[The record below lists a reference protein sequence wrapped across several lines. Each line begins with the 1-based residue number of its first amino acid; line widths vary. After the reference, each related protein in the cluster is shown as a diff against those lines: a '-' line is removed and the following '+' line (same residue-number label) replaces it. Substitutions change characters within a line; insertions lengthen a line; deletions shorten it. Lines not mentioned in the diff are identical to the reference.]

1 MCDSGLGCL
10 VDTQAREA
18 TKGVSMQEISGP
30 VETIART
37 RLGWLL
43 AARLLLAGISL
54 ALAVTIDRMDG
65 GQSSPAIWGVYW
77 TIVAAFVATI
87 ISALMVQRTRDPA
100 RFATLQVAID
110 VTIVTSLV
118 YFSGGGESVFTFLY
132 AIVVLYGA
140 LFLDR
145 NGVGFSSG
153 LAAAG
158 YGFVLFGTQL
168 GWLPSVGAESESRPL
183 LLVGAY
189 WGFYAGALLVLGMLA
204 NTLSAELRRTGA
216 ALDRQTTD
224 LRRLRDLHLRTV
236 ESIGSG
242 LLTTDK
248 AGRVTSFNPEA
259 ERITGVTSVE
269 AEGRLLDKLI
279 PGAGV
284 IFRSEGDTHLSG
296 TSKRR
301 NRLSFRNLREEE
313 LYLGIAASS
322 LRDELGEHVGL
333 VVIFQDVTEVVSMEH
348 ELRQS
353 ERLAA
358 VGEMAA
364 RMAHEIRNP
373 LASISGSVQ
382 VLQNVPEDA
391 EVDPEHQRLMGIVVR
406 EVDRLNDLISDFL
419 RYSRPAPMKPETVSL
434 ADICGEIAEM
444 GRAQTSDELMLDLD
458 LTSDVTVIAD
468 PAQLKAVVWNLW
480 NNAIEAMEGVGR
492 LSMRVSRLP
501 RDLAQD
507 PKRAGRNVEGA
518 GMPSGLHSNELALLE
533 IEDSGPGIAPH
544 ELERIF
550 EPFFTTKRGGTGL
563 GLATVLRLVEQHGGA
578 IQVSN
583 PSAGGT
589 CVRVLLDCVER
600 K

>member
-1 MCDSGLGCL
+1 M
-10 VDTQAREA
+10 
-18 TKGVSMQEISGP
+18 
-30 VETIART
+30 
-37 RLGWLL
+37 
-43 AARLLLAGISL
+43 
-54 ALAVTIDRMDG
+54 DRMDG
-65 GQSSPAIWGVYW
+65 GHGNPAIWGVYC

-87 ISALMVQRTRDPA
+87 ISARMVQSTRDAA

-145 NGVGFSSG
+145 NGAGFSSG

-189 WGFYAGALLVLGMLA
+189 WGFYAGALLVLGLLA

-216 ALDRQTTD
+216 ALVRQTTD

-248 AGRVTSFNPEA
+248 SGRITSFNPEA
-259 ERITGVTSVE
+259 ERITGVTSNE
-269 AEGRLLDKLI
+269 AEGRLLEKLI

-284 IFRSEGDTHLSG
+284 IFRSEGDTDLSG
-296 TSKRR
+296 TAKRR
-301 NRLSFRNLREEE
+301 HRLSFRNLRDEE

-322 LRDELGEHVGL
+322 LRDELSEHVGL

-382 VLQNVPEDA
+382 ILQNAPEDT
-391 EVDPEHQRLMGIVVR
+391 ERDPEHQRLMSIVVR
-406 EVDRLNDLISDFL
+406 EVDRLNALISDFL

-444 GRAQTSDELMLDLD
+444 GRAQTSDELILDLD
-458 LTSDVTVIAD
+458 LTSDVTVMAD
-468 PAQLKAVVWNLW
+468 PAHLKAVVWNLW

-507 PKRAGRNVEGA
+507 PKRAGRNVEGG
-518 GMPSGLHSNELALLE
+518 GMTSGHHSNELALLE

-544 ELERIF
+544 ELEQIF
-550 EPFFTTKRGGTGL
+550 EPFFTTKTGGTGL

-583 PSAGGT
+583 ASAGGT
-589 CVRVLLDCVER
+589 CVRVLLESVDR

>member
-1 MCDSGLGCL
+1 
-10 VDTQAREA
+10 
-18 TKGVSMQEISGP
+18 
-30 VETIART
+30 
-37 RLGWLL
+37 
-43 AARLLLAGISL
+43 
-54 ALAVTIDRMDG
+54 
-65 GQSSPAIWGVYW
+65 
-77 TIVAAFVATI
+77 
-87 ISALMVQRTRDPA
+87 
-100 RFATLQVAID
+100 
-110 VTIVTSLV
+110 
-118 YFSGGGESVFTFLY
+118 
-132 AIVVLYGA
+132 
-140 LFLDR
+140 
-145 NGVGFSSG
+145 
-153 LAAAG
+153 
-158 YGFVLFGTQL
+158 
-168 GWLPSVGAESESRPL
+168 
-183 LLVGAY
+183 LVGAY
-189 WGFYAGALLVLGMLA
+189 WGFYAGALLVLGLLA

-216 ALDRQTTD
+216 ALVRQTTD

-248 AGRVTSFNPEA
+248 SGRITSFNPEA
-259 ERITGVTSVE
+259 ERITGVTSNE
-269 AEGRLLDKLI
+269 AEGRLLEKLI

-284 IFRSEGDTHLSG
+284 IFRSEGDTDLSG
-296 TSKRR
+296 TAKRR
-301 NRLSFRNLREEE
+301 HRLSFRNLRDEE

-322 LRDELGEHVGL
+322 LRDELSEHVGL

-382 VLQNVPEDA
+382 ILQNAPEDT
-391 EVDPEHQRLMGIVVR
+391 ERDPEHQRLMSIVVR
-406 EVDRLNDLISDFL
+406 EVDRLNALISDFL

-444 GRAQTSDELMLDLD
+444 GRAQTSDELILDLD
-458 LTSDVTVIAD
+458 LTSDVTVMAD
-468 PAQLKAVVWNLW
+468 PAHLKAVVWNLW

-507 PKRAGRNVEGA
+507 PKRAGRNVEGG
-518 GMPSGLHSNELALLE
+518 GMTSGHHSNELALLE

-544 ELERIF
+544 ELEQIF
-550 EPFFTTKRGGTGL
+550 EPFFTTKTGGTGL

-583 PSAGGT
+583 ASAGGT
-589 CVRVLLDCVER
+589 CVRVLLESVDR